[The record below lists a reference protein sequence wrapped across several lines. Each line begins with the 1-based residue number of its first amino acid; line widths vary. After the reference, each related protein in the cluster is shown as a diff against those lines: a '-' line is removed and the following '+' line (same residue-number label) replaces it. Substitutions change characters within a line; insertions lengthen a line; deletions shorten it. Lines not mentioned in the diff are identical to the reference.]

1 MSKIDNVIIIQQG
14 NALLYFGYKVNGEI
28 KNVRK
33 LTDKEYLELYSYF
46 NYNLSV
52 EEKIKKYMKGQHK
65 MATVT
70 INKWLGGIK

>member
-14 NALLYFGYKVNGEI
+14 NAVLYFGYKVNGEI
-28 KNVRK
+28 KSIRK

-52 EEKIKKYMKGQHK
+52 EEKIKKIHERTTQN
-65 MATVT
+65 V
-70 INKWLGGIK
+70 NCND

>member
-14 NALLYFGYKVNGEI
+14 NAVLYFGYKVKGEI

-33 LTDKEYLELYSYF
+33 LTDEEYLELYSYF

-52 EEKIKKYMKGQHK
+52 EEKIKKIHER
-65 MATVT
+65 TTHNV
-70 INKWLGGIK
+70 NCND

>member
-14 NALLYFGYKVNGEI
+14 NAGLYFGYKVKGEI
-28 KNVRK
+28 KSIRK

-52 EEKIKKYMKGQHK
+52 QEKIKKIHEREIENG
-65 MATVT
+65 
-70 INKWLGGIK
+70 NSND

>member
-14 NALLYFGYKVNGEI
+14 NAVLYFGYKVNGEI
-28 KNVRK
+28 KSIRK

-52 EEKIKKYMKGQHK
+52 EEKIKKIHERTTQNG
-65 MATVT
+65 
-70 INKWLGGIK
+70 NSNN

>member
-14 NALLYFGYKVNGEI
+14 SAVLYFGYKVNGEI
-28 KNVRK
+28 KSIRK

-52 EEKIKKYMKGQHK
+52 EEKIKKIHERTTQNG
-65 MATVT
+65 
-70 INKWLGGIK
+70 NCND

>member
-14 NALLYFGYKVNGEI
+14 NAVLYFGYKVNGEI
-28 KNVRK
+28 KSIRK

-52 EEKIKKYMKGQHK
+52 EEKIKKIHERTTQNG
-65 MATVT
+65 
-70 INKWLGGIK
+70 NCND